1 MDKIKIGERIK
12 SVRNDA
18 DMSQS
23 DFGAKIG
30 VTGAAI
36 SRVEKGDR
44 NPSDQM
50 LLLICEKFNI
60 DYAWLKEGVGEMRPK
75 PSDEGDTLSMVADVL
90 LAGNEKAARLFR
102 AFARLDASEWDALEK
117 VIDAISRNYQ

>member
-1 MDKIKIGERIK
+1 MNSTINDRIK
-12 SVRNDA
+12 EVRVFEKL
-18 DMSQS
+18 SQR
-23 DFGAKIG
+23 DFGARIGISDAAVSKIESG
-30 VTGAAI
+30 
-36 SRVEKGDR
+36 SN
-44 NPSDQM
+44 NPSDRT

-75 PSDEGDTLSMVADVL
+75 PTEEGDTLSMVADVL